1 MLLEAYSPEHVR
13 SILRNLGITII
24 SETYNDFLCLCP
36 IHGNKN
42 TPSFSVSHTKGV
54 FLCFNPSCNA
64 SGDIVEL
71 VKTISHRNDY
81 EALRFI
87 GSMREQSKK
96 DFDDELA
103 SILDDKPEF
112 EEFPQETLDDLY
124 SQLKSSPYAQDYF
137 ISRGINNESMDY
149 FRLGYSGKQD
159 MVIVPVHS
167 PDGRPVGLV
176 GRSIEGKKFKNS
188 KGLPRNKT
196 LFNIHRAKRS
206 SGTVIV
212 VESSFDAIRVYQSGY
227 PNVVATLGGFLSKE
241 NIQNLNRFFSSV
253 IIMTDFDNKN
263 DHISSNCRKCY
274 PQECSGH
281 NPGRDLGLQIIKNLP
296 SKNILWASYK
306 YGMVYP
312 HDAKDVGNLSEE
324 EIRLCIS
331 NAVPNYEYSTWNLY

>member
-124 SQLKSSPYAQDYF
+124 NQLKSSSYAQDYF

-167 PDGRPVGLV
+167 PDGRPVG
-176 GRSIEGKKFKNS
+176 
-188 KGLPRNKT
+188 
-196 LFNIHRAKRS
+196 
-206 SGTVIV
+206 
-212 VESSFDAIRVYQSGY
+212 
-227 PNVVATLGGFLSKE
+227 
-241 NIQNLNRFFSSV
+241 
-253 IIMTDFDNKN
+253 
-263 DHISSNCRKCY
+263 
-274 PQECSGH
+274 
-281 NPGRDLGLQIIKNLP
+281 
-296 SKNILWASYK
+296 
-306 YGMVYP
+306 
-312 HDAKDVGNLSEE
+312 
-324 EIRLCIS
+324 
-331 NAVPNYEYSTWNLY
+331 